1 MQRTILFGIDGASF
15 TVLDALMAAGHLPH
29 FQAFVN
35 EGVRAEL
42 LSTIHP
48 LTPPAWMTLMTGRTP
63 GNHGIYDFLRA
74 EIRQSGAFFTLNDFR
89 NVKCET
95 IWSIVSRQQGR
106 VTSLNF
112 PLMAP
117 PPAVNGVL
125 VPGLLSWR
133 HLRRNIHPP
142 EMFDRIK
149 ALPGFD
155 AQQISWDFEH
165 ERKGTQVLPDEELE
179 DWNRFHIDREQQ
191 WFSIL
196 RFLMNE
202 EPADL
207 TAAMLDGV
215 DKLQHSCWRF
225 LDPRFVPAE
234 PTPFESRIREL
245 CIEYFRRL
253 DDFLGELVELAGPDA
268 RIFIASDHGF
278 GPTETVLR
286 INKWLEQHGYLQ
298 WSEPGAAKSSG
309 EAPKTGNKHYVLLD
323 WNRTRAYA
331 QSGATNGIHI
341 LQQSE
346 THPNGVPAGEYEAF
360 RAKLAAE
367 LLELRDPQS
376 GRQIVTRVLTREEA
390 YPGTEMG
397 AAPDLTLALFDHSF
411 FSVLNAEPIVER
423 RPSVAGTH
431 NPEGVFLAKGPGIAR
446 GQQLDQQSI
455 LDIAPTL
462 LYSLGLPV
470 PEDFEGGVIKSAFEP
485 GYLQARPIQSGPP
498 TQLKSAGVEVASD
511 EEEDADS
518 EEKIL
523 NRLRALGYVE

>member
-1 MQRTILFGIDGASF
+1 MQRTVMFGIDGASF
-15 TVLDALMAAGHLPH
+15 TVLDALMAEGHLPH
-29 FQAFVN
+29 FQAFAN

-63 GNHGIYDFLRA
+63 GNHGIYDFLRS
-74 EIRQSGAFFTLNDFR
+74 EIRPGGAFFTLNDFR
-89 NVKCET
+89 NVKVET
-95 IWSIVSRQQGR
+95 IWSIVSRQGGR

-117 PPAVNGVL
+117 PPPINGTL

-133 HLRRNIHPP
+133 HLRRNIHPR

-149 ALPGFD
+149 GLPGFD
-155 AQQISWDFEH
+155 AQKISWDFEH
-165 ERKGTQVLPDEELE
+165 ERKGTQVLPDEELD
-179 DWNRFHIDREQQ
+179 DWNRFHIEREQQ
-191 WFSIL
+191 WFNIL
-196 RFLMNE
+196 RFLMQE

-225 LDPRFVPAE
+225 LDPSCWPE
-234 PTPFESRIREL
+234 HPTEFDLRIREL
-245 CIEYFRRL
+245 CIEYFKKL
-253 DDFLGELVELAGPDA
+253 DDFLGELVELAGPET

-278 GPTETVLR
+278 GPTELVLR
-286 INKWLEQHGYLQ
+286 INKWLEEKGYLK
-298 WSEPGAAKSSG
+298 WSDASVASPGSG
-309 EAPKTGNKHYVLLD
+309 GPKTGNTHYVLLD
-323 WNRTRAYA
+323 WEHTQAYA

-341 LQQSE
+341 LQQSPA
-346 THPNGVPAGEYEAF
+346 HPNGVPAAEYESF
-360 RAKLAAE
+360 REKLASE
-367 LLELRDPQS
+367 LLELRDPVTGQ
-376 GRQIVTRVLTREEA
+376 QIVTRVLTREEA
-390 YPGTEMG
+390 YPGTEIG
-397 AAPDLTLALFDHSF
+397 TAPDLTLALFDHSF
-411 FSVLNAEPIVER
+411 FSVLNAEPIVEH
-423 RPSVAGTH
+423 RPSIAGTH
-431 NPEGVFLAKGPGIAR
+431 NPEGIFLAKGPGIAR
-446 GQQLDQQSI
+446 GVVLEQQSI

-470 PEDFEGGVIKSAFEP
+470 PEDFEGDVIRAAFEP
-485 GYLQARPIQSGPP
+485 GYLQARPVESGPA
-498 TQLKSAGVEVASD
+498 TILHAMGTVESD